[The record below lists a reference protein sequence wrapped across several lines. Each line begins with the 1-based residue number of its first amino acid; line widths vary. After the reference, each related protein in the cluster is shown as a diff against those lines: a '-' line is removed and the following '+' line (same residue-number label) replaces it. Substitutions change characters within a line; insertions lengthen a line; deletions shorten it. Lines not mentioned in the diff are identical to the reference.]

1 MADNKDKKVLK
12 SSIERELSQ
21 TCLNSAE
28 REKIKGSTNLN
39 VPHLRFPE
47 FRGEWEKC
55 KVSDLLDFYSTNSLS
70 WEQLEYDTN
79 AMMNL
84 HYGLIH
90 VGLPTLV
97 DLAKDKMPNIKED
110 NMPKNF
116 ELCKEGDV
124 AFADASEDTNEV
136 AKAIEFNNLAGKN
149 VVCGLHTIHGR
160 DNKCKTVVGFKGYAF
175 SSTVF
180 HNQIRRIAQ
189 GTKIYSISTKNF
201 SECYIGLPSKPEQVK
216 IATLLR
222 LIDERIATQ
231 NKIIEKLQS
240 LIKGIIYQTKS
251 IGLAHNTWQ
260 KTELKNVLQERNEKN
275 ANGYDVCSVSVTQG
289 VVNQIEYLG
298 RSFAAK
304 DTLHYNVVKYGDIV
318 YTKSPTGDF
327 PYGIVKR
334 SNKKCDVAVSPLY
347 GVYKPVNDYVGIIL
361 HFYFMQ
367 SSNAI
372 NYLHP
377 LIQKGAKNTINITN
391 GRFLE
396 NTIPLPKKE
405 KETKCL
411 AWVLTSIQNKI
422 ILEQDLLHSYQKQKQ
437 YLLRQMFI

>member
-1 MADNKDKKVLK
+1 MLLNTVSAIADI
-12 SSIERELSQ
+12 S
-21 TCLNSAE
+21 
-28 REKIKGSTNLN
+28 
-39 VPHLRFPE
+39 
-47 FRGEWEKC
+47 
-55 KVSDLLDFYSTNSLS
+55 VS
-70 WEQLEYDTN
+70 
-79 AMMNL
+79 
-84 HYGLIH
+84 
-90 VGLPTLV
+90 
-97 DLAKDKMPNIKED
+97 
-110 NMPKNF
+110 
-116 ELCKEGDV
+116 
-124 AFADASEDTNEV
+124 
-136 AKAIEFNNLAGKN
+136 
-149 VVCGLHTIHGR
+149 
-160 DNKCKTVVGFKGYAF
+160 
-175 SSTVF
+175 
-180 HNQIRRIAQ
+180 
-189 GTKIYSISTKNF
+189 
-201 SECYIGLPSKPEQVK
+201 
-216 IATLLR
+216 
-222 LIDERIATQ
+222 
-231 NKIIEKLQS
+231 QS
-240 LIKGIIYQTKS
+240 LIKGINYHAKTDGIRN
-251 IGLAHNTWQ
+251 NTWQ
-260 KTELKNVLQERNEKN
+260 KTELKKVLQERNEKN

-334 SNKKCDVAVSPLY
+334 SNIKCDVAVSPLY

-367 SSNAI
+367 SNNAI

-405 KETKCL
+405 EETKCL

-437 YLLRQMFI
+437 YLLRHMFI